1 MSKLN
6 QRNTPIGDVVIL
18 FIPFIIHILNREKK
32 LGKSTLNWNKIQFQF
47 INKITF
53 SLITILKPFTSVQGA
68 YFMNFLL
75 ESLQIRIS

>member
-1 MSKLN
+1 MESKKYAC
-6 QRNTPIGDVVIL
+6 RGRCD
-18 FIPFIIHILNREKK
+18 IIHSVHNPHSKSRKK
-32 LGKSTLNWNKIQFQF
+32 IRQIQFQF

-53 SLITILKPFTSVQGA
+53 SLITILKLFTSVQGA